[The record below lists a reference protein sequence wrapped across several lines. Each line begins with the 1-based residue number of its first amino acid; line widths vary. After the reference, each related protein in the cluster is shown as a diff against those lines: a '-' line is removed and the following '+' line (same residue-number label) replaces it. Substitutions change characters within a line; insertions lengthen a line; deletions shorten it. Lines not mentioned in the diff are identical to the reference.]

1 MNEVETIS
9 HLVIQ
14 CSAALERCRLV
25 DWFSPSVEECIRQ
38 WFQKKELT
46 EDRAIP
52 CLILWGIWLAHDVHL
67 LKINKCPLFKLLL
80 RYVPYFRAVERAQ
93 RREFQGRLEN
103 CRLTDPF
110 PVGSL
115 MGACQGQESFSS
127 SCGLLFIS
135 DSNRVKFKAG

>member
-67 LKINKCPLFKLLL
+67 FENKQ
-80 RYVPYFRAVERAQ
+80 VPTFQVVAQ
-93 RREFQGRLEN
+93 VCAIFQG
-103 CRLTDPF
+103 CRKGSKERISRQ
-110 PVGSL
+110 VGELQIDRSIP
-115 MGACQGQESFSS
+115 
-127 SCGLLFIS
+127 CGFFDGGLSGPRIF
-135 DSNRVKFKAG
+135 